1 MILFRK
7 DQHDRF
13 RVHAS
18 RKKLQLEFLAALGDG
33 SRVAMNRRRAAFTLF
48 EIMLAIA
55 IAVLLLA
62 LAIPSLSGIFADED
76 LRKSFDDFNRF
87 VQQAQAQAIKEKRT
101 VLLVWGKDGIETLA
115 EKPEAAD
122 GDATGPG
129 FAFPDH
135 GSITLDRPAALEK
148 KAPMEWAFWRSGACE
163 PVRVYYESSAGKWVA
178 DYEPLT
184 GRGMLVSTEPK

>member
-1 MILFRK
+1 MEFRP
-7 DQHDRF
+7 
-13 RVHAS
+13 
-18 RKKLQLEFLAALGDG
+18 ALGDVP
-33 SRVAMNRRRAAFTLF
+33 RFAMKRRRAAFTLF

-101 VLLVWGKDGIETLA
+101 VLLVWGKDGIESMA
-115 EKPEAAD
+115 EKP
-122 GDATGPG
+122 DAEDAGTAGPG

-148 KAPMEWAFWRSGACE
+148 KAPTEWAFWRSGACE
-163 PVRVYYESSAGKWVA
+163 PVRVYYESNAGKWVA

-184 GRGMLVSTEPK
+184 GRGILVSTEPK

>member
-1 MILFRK
+1 MTRIVRK
-7 DQHDRF
+7 AQHDGF
-13 RVHAS
+13 PVHA
-18 RKKLQLEFLAALGDG
+18 RGEKLPLAFSAALGDAP
-33 SRVAMNRRRAAFTLF
+33 RVAMKRRRAAFTLF

-115 EKPEAAD
+115 EKPDAAD
-122 GDATGPG
+122 GAATGPG

-135 GSITLDRPAALEK
+135 GRIP
-148 KAPMEWAFWRSGACE
+148 
-163 PVRVYYESSAGKWVA
+163 
-178 DYEPLT
+178 
-184 GRGMLVSTEPK
+184 